1 MKKSKVLI
9 LHESESTKISL
20 EELGLHLL
28 QDYDF
33 EFLNILDYLKSNFKI
48 YDFIV
53 FDSYNDYVFEYFKE
67 KADRIIVSVNIL
79 KEERPL

>member
-9 LHESESTKISL
+9 LHENESTKISL

-53 FDSYNDYVFEYFKE
+53 FDSYNDYVFVYFRE
-67 KADRIIVSVNIL
+67 KVYRIIVLVNIL
-79 KEERPL
+79 KE

>member
-9 LHESESTKISL
+9 LHENESTKISL

-53 FDSYNDYVFEYFKE
+53 FDSYNDYVFEYFRE
-67 KADRIIVSVNIL
+67 KVPPAFLRHIL
-79 KEERPL
+79 SDFRFH